1 MKFIIQSSWTVK
13 LTNSKEVLYR
23 IFTQVCT
30 DSTGSPERVC
40 LQAVSRQWWWRL
52 YWQVHSVLSFSL
64 RMAAFQWSSSAGRL
78 IYSIPDP
85 NVHAAECLFGA
96 CLGYFLFILE
106 PLYLWLIKLTSNIT
120 KVFCVF
126 SIYGV
131 SVVRILDL
139 HCQSCHFT
147 ACSNP
152 PGLFHSPPPLFTEI
166 LLVHP
171 ISHRLL
177 FVDLKP

>member
-64 RMAAFQWSSSAGRL
+64 RMAALQWSSSAGRL
-78 IYSIPDP
+78 IYSVPDP
-85 NVHAAECLFGA
+85 LIQMYTQQNVF
-96 CLGYFLFILE
+96 LGPAWVIFLFILE

-152 PGLFHSPPPLFTEI
+152 PGLFNSPPHCSQKSYWSIQYPTDCS
-166 LLVHP
+166 LL
-171 ISHRLL
+171 I
-177 FVDLKP
+177 